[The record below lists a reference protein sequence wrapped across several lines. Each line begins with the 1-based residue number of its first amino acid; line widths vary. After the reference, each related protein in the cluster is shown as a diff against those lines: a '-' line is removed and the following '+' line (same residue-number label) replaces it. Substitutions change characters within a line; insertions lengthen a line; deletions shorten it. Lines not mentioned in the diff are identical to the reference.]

1 MNHSA
6 DDWLLDMLET
16 EGTTDLFPNVPQMFP
31 KSETLEPACLL
42 DVPHVPHVPQ
52 ENADPEKNRN
62 GEQVLIVFWVG
73 QSTWPGEVDRFADAD
88 RWAFTDLEHATRFDS
103 FEACNDY
110 CESRGLYQPVQLTE
124 WAKAEA
130 DNLIT
135 RMKGKPQ

>member
-6 DDWLLDMLET
+6 DDWLLDMLVT
-16 EGTTDLFPNVPQMFP
+16 EVTTDVLPAVTRMLPEP
-31 KSETLEPACLL
+31 ETLQPACLL
-42 DVPHVPHVPQ
+42 DVTHVTHVTQ
-52 ENADPEKNRN
+52 ENAHPEKSS